1 MADNTVN
8 GADNKEVIEA
18 VLTASEYCKKLERA
32 LGNVAFEFENGKADD
47 TEDYAKSILEGV
59 NWTIQVYNATL
70 RRLVLRLTRM
80 PSTRQLRQSAKR
92 MKMTM
97 TMPRQSCSRVSLRTL
112 SVQSHLQAEELIELI
127 N

>member
-59 NWTIQVYNATL
+59 NWTIQVYNATKDYL
-70 RRLVLRLTRM
+70 KEIGFEVD
-80 PSTRQLRQSAKR
+80 QNAVNEAIKAIGKAYEDDDDNAK
-92 MKMTM
+92 
-97 TMPRQSCSRVSLRTL
+97 
-112 SVQSHLQAEELIELI
+112 AELFKGELKNFIGAIALAGGRI

>member
-47 TEDYAKSILEGV
+47 TRRCELDDTG
-59 NWTIQVYNATL
+59 IQCN
-70 RRLVLRLTRM
+70 
-80 PSTRQLRQSAKR
+80 
-92 MKMTM
+92 
-97 TMPRQSCSRVSLRTL
+97 
-112 SVQSHLQAEELIELI
+112 
-127 N
+127 

>member
-59 NWTIQVYNATL
+59 NWTIQVYNATKDYL
-70 RRLVLRLTRM
+70 KEIGVENGV
-80 PSTRQLRQSAKR
+80 QLQRKADDDDDNAK
-92 MKMTM
+92 
-97 TMPRQSCSRVSLRTL
+97 
-112 SVQSHLQAEELIELI
+112 AELFKGEIKNFIGAIALAGGRI

>member
-59 NWTIQVYNATL
+59 NWTIQVYNATKDYL
-70 RRLVLRLTRM
+70 KETRM
-80 PSTRQLRQSAKR
+80 LSTRQLRQSAKR

-112 SVQSHLQAEELIELI
+112 SVQSHLQAEGLIELI

>member
-47 TEDYAKSILEGV
+47 TEDYAKSILKV
-59 NWTIQVYNATL
+59 
-70 RRLVLRLTRM
+70 
-80 PSTRQLRQSAKR
+80 
-92 MKMTM
+92 
-97 TMPRQSCSRVSLRTL
+97 
-112 SVQSHLQAEELIELI
+112 
-127 N
+127 